1 MALKIPSNPLSI
13 SNARALRA
21 VTPSNSDNLPDGACR
36 GLGCLVAGN
45 ASVIA
50 VDDTDPQTIYLTPG
64 SVHPIRALR
73 VRATGTA
80 ATGIVAYY

>member
-1 MALKIPSNPLSI
+1 MAVKRDGKAIYSSPS
-13 SNARALRA
+13 LRA
-21 VTPSNSDNLPDGACR
+21 VTPSNSENLPDGACR
-36 GLGCLVAGN
+36 GLGCLVAGT

-50 VDDTDPQTIYLTPG
+50 ADDSDPQTIYLVPG
-64 SVHPIRALR
+64 TVHPVRAKR

>member
-1 MALKIPSNPLSI
+1 MAIRRSDGRAVYSSP
-13 SNARALRA
+13 ALRA
-21 VTPSNSDNLPDGACR
+21 VTPNDSTNLPDGACR
-36 GLGCLVAGN
+36 GLGCLVAGT

-50 VDDTDPQTIYLTPG
+50 ADDSDPQTIYLSPG
-64 SVHPIRALR
+64 TVHPVRAKR